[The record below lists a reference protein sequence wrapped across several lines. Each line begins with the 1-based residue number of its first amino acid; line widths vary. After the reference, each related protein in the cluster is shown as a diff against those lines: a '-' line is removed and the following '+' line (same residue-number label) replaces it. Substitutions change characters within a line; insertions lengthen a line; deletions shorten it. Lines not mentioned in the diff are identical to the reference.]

1 MGLLNYIA
9 WPECDRLYLEKK
21 YFEIHRIIVPQDLI
35 INPVNKIAL
44 PVYLTMYIM
53 DNSTVND
60 CYNLPVTLKNICDRI
75 RIYKNIQLRE
85 VHYTAV
91 ADAIQWLIDREYI
104 VVDKFDRK
112 STAKFFYKFTDD
124 LKNAIKKGANGKKQ
138 QFLYVSIKEINKLF
152 SAIYSNNKN
161 WKFST
166 DALIVYMYLKLKETS
181 WQYIQRRKPLP
192 VWVGYL
198 GNMYDVLNISS
209 RKVSLIITWLK
220 SEKIILPIY
229 GAKEKSSGNRA
240 KTIIVFLLCCNECDI
255 HKIVASA
262 EAQIKEKDKNACWYP
277 VDIAEANV
285 DALDEAALDVVCDED
300 EVY

>member
-1 MGLLNYIA
+1 M
-9 WPECDRLYLEKK
+9 
-21 YFEIHRIIVPQDLI
+21 PQDLI

-85 VHYTAV
+85 VHYAAV

-124 LKNAIKKGANGKKQ
+124 LKNAIKKGTNGKKQ
-138 QFLYVSIKEINKLF
+138 PFLYVSIKEVNKLF
-152 SAIYSNNKN
+152 SAIYYNNKN

-181 WQYIQRRKPLP
+181 WQYTQRRKPLP

-240 KTIIVFLLCCNECDI
+240 KTIIVFLSCCNECDI
-255 HKIVASA
+255 RKIVASA
-262 EAQIKEKDKNACWYP
+262 ETQIKEKDKNACWYP
-277 VDIAEANV
+277 VDIAEADV
-285 DALDEAALDVVCDED
+285 DVLDETALDVVCDED
-300 EVY
+300 ELY

>member
-1 MGLLNYIA
+1 
-9 WPECDRLYLEKK
+9 
-21 YFEIHRIIVPQDLI
+21 VPQDLI

-124 LKNAIKKGANGKKQ
+124 LKNAIKKGADGKKQ

-181 WQYIQRRKPLP
+181 WQYTQRRKPLP

-240 KTIIVFLLCCNECDI
+240 KTIIVFLSCCNECDI

-262 EAQIKEKDKNACWYP
+262 EVQIKEKDKNACWYP

-285 DALDEAALDVVCDED
+285 DALDEAALDVVCDDD
-300 EVY
+300 ELY

>member
-1 MGLLNYIA
+1 M
-9 WPECDRLYLEKK
+9 
-21 YFEIHRIIVPQDLI
+21 PQDLI

-91 ADAIQWLIDREYI
+91 ANAIQWLIDREYI

-124 LKNAIKKGANGKKQ
+124 LKNAIKKGTNGKKQ
-138 QFLYVSIKEINKLF
+138 PFLYVSIKEVNKLF
-152 SAIYSNNKN
+152 SAIYYNNKN

-181 WQYIQRRKPLP
+181 WQYTQRRKPLP

-229 GAKEKSSGNRA
+229 GAKGKNSGNRA
-240 KTIIVFLLCCNECDI
+240 KTIIVFLSCCNECDI
-255 HKIVASA
+255 RKIVASA

-277 VDIAEANV
+277 VDIAEAGV
-285 DALDEAALDVVCDED
+285 DVLDETALDVVCDED
-300 EVY
+300 ELY

>member
-1 MGLLNYIA
+1 
-9 WPECDRLYLEKK
+9 LYLEKK

-85 VHYTAV
+85 VHYAAV

-124 LKNAIKKGANGKKQ
+124 LKNAIKKGTNGKKQ
-138 QFLYVSIKEINKLF
+138 PFLYVSIKEVNKLF
-152 SAIYSNNKN
+152 SAIYYNNKN

-181 WQYIQRRKPLP
+181 WQYTQRRKPLP

-229 GAKEKSSGNRA
+229 GAKGKNSGNRA
-240 KTIIVFLLCCNECDI
+240 KTIIVFLSCCNECDI
-255 HKIVASA
+255 RKIVASA

-277 VDIAEANV
+277 VDIAEAGV
-285 DALDEAALDVVCDED
+285 DVLDETALDVVCDED
-300 EVY
+300 ELY